1 MLAFF
6 GMKSVPFTRE
16 IDPDQHFLSAS
27 FTEATARLEYT
38 VQHRQV
44 CLLTGEAGMG
54 KTTIVRSF
62 IRKLDTMKYHYE
74 YICDS
79 SLTPK
84 LLYREILERFGLEA
98 AFRPTQVKRQYQ
110 TLMLDLYEQD
120 KKTPVIVLDEAHRL
134 SETMLQELRFL
145 LNFRE
150 DSMSPLALILV
161 GQPSLRNQLKVK
173 QLDAIDQRIQMRY
186 QVSGLMEK
194 EAHSYIRHQIQMSGA
209 PHEIFSEEAIQ
220 AIYQFS
226 QGIPRKINT
235 LCSQALLD
243 AFIQENK
250 IVGESH
256 VHRAINEL

>member
-1 MLAFF
+1 MLTFF
-6 GMKSVPFTRE
+6 GMSTVPFTRE
-16 IDPDQHFLSAS
+16 IEPSQLFASAS
-27 FTEATARLEYT
+27 HTEATARLEYT
-38 VQHRQV
+38 VQNRQV

-62 IRKLDTMKYHYE
+62 IHQMDQVKFHYE

-84 LLYREILERFGLEA
+84 LFYREILDRFGLLSA
-98 AFRPTQVKRQYQ
+98 TRPTEAKRQYQ

-120 KKTPVIVLDEAHRL
+120 KKIPVIVIDEAHRL
-134 SETMLQELRFL
+134 SEGMLQELRFL

-173 QLDAIDQRIQMRY
+173 HMDAIDQRIQVRY
-186 QVSGLMEK
+186 QVGGLTEK
-194 EAHSYIRHQIQMSGA
+194 ETSMYIQHQVKMVGTPQ
-209 PHEIFSEEAIQ
+209 EIFSEEAIKG
-220 AIYQFS
+220 IYHFS

-235 LCSQALLD
+235 LCSQSMLD
-243 AFIQENK
+243 AYIQGTK

-256 VHRAINEL
+256 VHRAINEM